1 MKKTFSMNKYL
12 MLFLLG
18 ITFFNAYAQKTFVN
32 TEWEQR
38 KAKAAALQEERNY
51 VQAYN
56 EYSKLISIYEKI
68 APQSLSREQE
78 GMDVADL
85 YFNRALCAYYLMNN
99 DVDMLFKEY
108 KTLFP
113 NSIKKNRADF
123 FTANWYASKA
133 DFLMALNT
141 YANMDTTSLTALERQ
156 EYDYKLGYCYFLQNI
171 KDKAKIYFSKV
182 KDTDSKYASVCKYYY
197 GHILYTEEKY
207 DLALKEFE
215 PLENNKHFS
224 KVVPYYICQ
233 IYYFQ
238 KDYDALI
245 KKAPKLSKNA
255 INSKRATEL
264 NRMLGDA
271 YYKKGEYEQ
280 ALPYIEQSIK
290 SNEGINRNDN
300 YLMAY
305 CLMETGKNV
314 EAIPFFEA
322 CTAEEDALTQNA
334 LYSLGYCYLIQG
346 DSSLALNSYNKA
358 STMDYDKTIQE
369 DALFSYAKL
378 CVVNP
383 NPYNETLVKRL
394 KAYIKANVKT
404 DPKTKKTKEG
414 ARVGEAR
421 RCLAQIY
428 GSTHNYAAA
437 LEQMEGIKNRDEQ
450 LNKIYVKTCLNRGIE
465 LFNEEKYKESIKVL
479 DKIEQNSTAAT
490 NEITATAIYIKA
502 EALYRTNSYKKSE
515 EMLRSFYVVPDN
527 ENNPYKSSAD
537 YLMAYNLFKQ
547 KKYSLSK
554 EYFAKQEQ
562 SNEDNTVKN
571 DSKLRIADC
580 QYMIKDYSGAIKSYG
595 SFIETNSANADY
607 ATYQKAMAL
616 GAKGEYNTKAQ
627 TLKQGINSYT
637 SSSYLPAMT
646 YELANTYLALNDND
660 QALSTYQSLL
670 RKYPDNAFTKD
681 CLGKVGML
689 QYQSGQ
695 YDEALKS
702 LDKLVRNYPDSK
714 QSKAALSTIK
724 NIYMDKG
731 EPEAYI
737 SYINNLGSGKVSK
750 QEEED
755 LLYQTAE
762 NRYMDEKYSEAISSF
777 KKYLASFPEG
787 NYSTKAEYYLADC
800 YMRERDSLH
809 SGEYYYKVAMKPYN
823 QYTEKSLL
831 MSANIYSSMEDTEK
845 SLRIYNRL
853 DSITTSSANKLLA
866 RKGKMNIYYS
876 TSDYNNAISAAKD
889 LLEMENIDQ
898 YTKENAYFVLAESYL
913 ETGKPN
919 NAKEYIQELQNSA
932 NSKYSSFAQYSL
944 AKIEYDNKNYT
955 ESEKI
960 IRKMSK
966 SGADDYYLALG
977 FILWSDIFSANG
989 NDFQAKQTLQ
999 SIIDNYDGDDGIK
1012 QLATDKLA
1020 QLEDKNNKEK
1030 QENEDKL
1037 NKQENSV
1044 DEIIIEDNKY

>member
-1 MKKTFSMNKYL
+1 MKKYL
-12 MLFLLG
+12 ILTLLSVV
-18 ITFFNAYAQKTFVN
+18 FFNTNAQKTFVN
-32 TEWEQR
+32 AEYEQAKT
-38 KAKAAALQEERNY
+38 KAYALQEEKNY

-56 EYSKLISIYEKI
+56 EYSKLISIYESI
-68 APQSLSREQE
+68 APQVLSKEKE
-78 GMDVADL
+78 GVEVADL

-113 NSIKKNRADF
+113 NSLKKNRADF
-123 FTANWYASKA
+123 FIANWYASKA

-141 YANMDTTSLTALERQ
+141 YANMDTSSLTNQERQ
-156 EYDYKLGYCYFLQNI
+156 EYDYKIGYCYFLQNMN
-171 KDKAKIYFSKV
+171 DKAKSYFSKV
-182 KDTDSKYASVCKYYY
+182 KDTDSKYAAVCKYYY
-197 GHILYTEEKY
+197 GHILYTEGKY

-215 PLENNKHFS
+215 PLKKNKHFS

-238 KDYDALI
+238 GDYDALI
-245 KKAPKLSKNA
+245 SMASTLSKNA

-290 SNEGINRNDN
+290 SNEGVNRNDN

-314 EAIPFFEA
+314 EAIPYFEA
-322 CTAEEDALTQNA
+322 CTIEEDALTQNA
-334 LYSLGYCYLIQG
+334 LYSLGYCYLVQG

-358 STMDYDKTIQE
+358 STMTYDKTIQE

-394 KAYIKANVKT
+394 NTYIKENTKT

-421 RCLAQIY
+421 ICLAQIY

-465 LFNEEKYKESIKVL
+465 LFNEEKYKDCIKVL
-479 DKIEQNSTAAT
+479 DKIDDNSTSST
-490 NEITATAIYIKA
+490 NEIVATSKYIKA

-515 EMLRSFYVVPDN
+515 EMLRSFYAVSGN
-527 ENNPYKSSAD
+527 ENNAYKSSAD

-554 EYFAKQEQ
+554 EYFTKLEQ
-562 SNEDNTVKN
+562 SEADNTIKN
-571 DSKLRIADC
+571 DSKIRIADC
-580 QYMIKDYSGAIKSYG
+580 QYMLKDYSGAVKTYS
-595 SFIETNSANADY
+595 SFIQTNSANADY

-616 GAKGEYNTKAQ
+616 GAMGEYKTKAQ
-627 TLKQGINSYT
+627 TLKDGINTYT
-637 SSSYLPAMT
+637 NSSYVPAMT
-646 YELANTYLALNDND
+646 YELANTYLALNDNSN
-660 QALSTYQSLL
+660 ALSNYQSLL
-670 RKYPDNAFTKD
+670 KKYPDNAFTKD

-689 QYQSGQ
+689 QYQLGQ
-695 YDEALKS
+695 YDQALKS
-702 LDKLVRNYPDSK
+702 LDKLVRNYPNSK
-714 QSKAALSTIK
+714 QAKAALSTIK

-731 EPEAYI
+731 EPEQYIAYI
-737 SYINNLGSGKVSK
+737 NSLGSVKVSK

-762 NRYMDEKYSEAISSF
+762 NRYMDEKYSQAITSF

-800 YMRERDSLH
+800 YMREKDTLQA
-809 SGEYYYKVAMKPYN
+809 GEYYYKVAMKPYG

-831 MSANIYSSMEDTEK
+831 NSANIYSSIDTEK
-845 SLRIYNRL
+845 ALRVYNRL

-866 RKGKMNIYYS
+866 RKGRMNIYYDV
-876 TSDYNNAISAAKD
+876 TDYNNAISAANN

-898 YTKENAYFVLAESYL
+898 STKDNAYFVLADSYL
-913 ETGKPN
+913 NIDKSE
-919 NAKEYIQELQNSA
+919 NAKEYIKELQKSA
-932 NSKYSSFAQYSL
+932 NLKYSSFAQYSL
-944 AKIEYDNKNYT
+944 AKIEFDNKNYK

-960 IRKMSK
+960 IRQMSK

-977 FILWSDIFSANG
+977 FILWADIFSVNG

-1020 QLEDKNNKEK
+1020 QLENKNNKEK
-1030 QENEDKL
+1030 QDNEDKL